1 MPLCCSKVEQVTTED
16 LVELSKIEKHNLG
29 QVFNFYASL
38 DHLLVIVAS
47 MGFLKDSV
55 YDKFMSNKGKIE
67 GAVPRRFK
75 KLAESN
81 TTLLSRIR
89 LNADHDESNTKYK
102 FIPRL
107 GLESIR
113 LG

>member
-1 MPLCCSKVEQVTTED
+1 
-16 LVELSKIEKHNLG
+16 
-29 QVFNFYASL
+29 
-38 DHLLVIVAS
+38 

-67 GAVPRRFK
+67 GAVPRSFMFDVISISFFFSFRNLMTNIFLVIGVDLLLLMLFLVGFK

-89 LNADHDESNTKYK
+89 LNTDHDESDTKYK

>member
-16 LVELSKIEKHNLG
+16 LVELSEIEKHNLG
-29 QVFNFYASL
+29 QVF
-38 DHLLVIVAS
+38 LLQWD
-47 MGFLKDSV
+47 FLKDSV
-55 YDKFMSNKGKIE
+55 YDKFMSSKGKIE

-75 KLAESN
+75 KLAESI
-81 TTLLSRIR
+81 TTLLSHIR
-89 LNADHDESNTKYK
+89 LNADHDESDTRYK

-107 GLESIR
+107 GLESVR